1 MDPSTVQIWSS
12 LISSIG
18 VPSVMCILLLQFV
31 KTSSENTAKTMDS
44 TLQQLNTTTQEL
56 KQTVEK
62 QTVLIDNM
70 TCLLRDHI
78 TQVAHSSEKEVN
90 KKDDT

>member
-12 LISSIG
+12 LISSVGIPG
-18 VPSVMCILLLQFV
+18 VMCILLLQFL
-31 KTSSENTAKTMDS
+31 KTSSENTSKTMDS

-62 QTVLIDNM
+62 QSVLIDNM
-70 TCLLRDHI
+70 TSLLRDQL
-78 TQVAHSSEKEVN
+78 TQTAHSVEKEV

>member
-12 LISSIG
+12 LISSVGIPG
-18 VPSVMCILLLQFV
+18 VMCILLLQFL
-31 KTSSENTAKTMDS
+31 KSASENTSKTMDS

-62 QTVLIDNM
+62 QSVLIDNM
-70 TCLLRDHI
+70 TSLLRDQL
-78 TQVAHSSEKEVN
+78 TQTAHSAGKEG

>member
-1 MDPSTVQIWSS
+1 MDPSSVQIWSS
-12 LISSIG
+12 LISSVGFPI
-18 VPSVMCILLLQFV
+18 VMCIFLMQFL
-31 KTSSENTAKTMDS
+31 KTSSENASKTMDS

-62 QTVLIDNM
+62 QSVLIDNM
-70 TCLLRDHI
+70 TDLLRDRL
-78 TQVAHSSEKEVN
+78 TQTAHSVEKEV

>member
-12 LISSIG
+12 LISSVG
-18 VPSVMCILLLQFV
+18 VPGVMCILLLQFL
-31 KTSSENTAKTMDS
+31 KNASESTTKTMDS
-44 TLQQLNTTTQEL
+44 TLQQLITATQEL

-62 QTVLIDNM
+62 QSVLIDNM
-70 TCLLRDHI
+70 TSLLRDQL
-78 TQVAHSSEKEVN
+78 TQTAHSVGKEV

>member
-1 MDPSTVQIWSS
+1 MDPSAVQIWSS
-12 LISSIG
+12 LISSVGIPG
-18 VPSVMCILLLQFV
+18 VMCILLLQFL
-31 KTSSENTAKTMDS
+31 KTSSENVSKTMDS

-62 QTVLIDNM
+62 QSVLIDNM
-70 TCLLRDHI
+70 TDLLRDQL
-78 TQVAHSSEKEVN
+78 TQTARSAEKEV